1 MDGSI
6 GGGGF
11 VVMVEKLD
19 LTVFDKNKVH
29 SVEKFCN
36 CCTAGQGVQYKV
48 PWRRVQILSQLH
60 TSNLL
65 TWYVVSKA
73 WLNFF
78 TKDLSIPMKV
88 NTQSFVPTNF
98 IPPTYLSLLYNMDH
112 PKCLEESI
120 TLANE
125 MRCFDSLL
133 LSQIQSVFKFNIFFL
148 FWFSPSLSFC
158 SSSNTTSSTYLS
170 ISKCSAH
177 KYRCW

>member
-65 TWYVVSKA
+65 T
-73 WLNFF
+73 
-78 TKDLSIPMKV
+78 
-88 NTQSFVPTNF
+88 
-98 IPPTYLSLLYNMDH
+98 
-112 PKCLEESI
+112 
-120 TLANE
+120 
-125 MRCFDSLL
+125 
-133 LSQIQSVFKFNIFFL
+133 
-148 FWFSPSLSFC
+148 
-158 SSSNTTSSTYLS
+158 
-170 ISKCSAH
+170 
-177 KYRCW
+177 